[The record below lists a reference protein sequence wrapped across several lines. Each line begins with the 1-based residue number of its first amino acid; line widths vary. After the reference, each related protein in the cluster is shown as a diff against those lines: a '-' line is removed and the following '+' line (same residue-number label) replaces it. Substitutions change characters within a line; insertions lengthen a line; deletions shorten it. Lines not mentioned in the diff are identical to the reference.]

1 MRAATLVETLV
12 GWISRLAALVG
23 AVAGLVCFALVC
35 ASVAWRY
42 FLGQPQ
48 PWIDHAAAWLVV
60 ALVMMSAAETQRRE
74 EHIGVEL
81 LRRRLTGFPLRLV
94 RILSVLSVAAVAVI
108 LLREG
113 IETVSFSRMIGIAT
127 DIDGVPK
134 WWLHLLIPAGASLLL
149 LVSAAQLLVLVAGGE
164 PRGPVP
170 RTEPGEVLP
179 DAVQPYAAAPRPG
192 TGGRH

>member
-12 GWISRLAALVG
+12 GWVSRLAALLG
-23 AVAGLVCFALVC
+23 AVAGLICFALVC

-60 ALVMMSAAETQRRE
+60 ALVMMAAAETQRRE

-81 LRRRLTGFPLRLV
+81 LRNRLSGRKLRLL

-127 DIDGVPK
+127 DIEGVPK
-134 WWLHLLIPAGASLLL
+134 WWLHLLIPVGAALLL
-149 LVSAAQLLVLVAGGE
+149 LVSAAQIIVLATGGE
-164 PRGPVP
+164 PRGPTP
-170 RTEPGEVLP
+170 RTEAGEVLP
-179 DAVQPYAAAPRPG
+179 EPLQPNAAAQGPAQ
-192 TGGRH
+192 GGRR

>member
-1 MRAATLVETLV
+1 MRAALLLETLV
-12 GWISRLAALVG
+12 AWISRLAGLLG

-60 ALVMMSAAETQRRE
+60 ALVMLAAAETQRRE

-81 LRRRLTGFPLRLV
+81 LRKRLVGVKLRLV
-94 RILSVLSVAAVAVI
+94 RLLSVLSVAAVAVI

-113 IETVSFSRMIGIAT
+113 IETVAFSHMIGIAT
-127 DIDGVPK
+127 DVEGVPK
-134 WWLHLLIPAGASLLL
+134 WWLHLFIPVGAALLL
-149 LVSAAQLLVLVAGGE
+149 LVSAAQVLVLLTGGE
-164 PRGPVP
+164 PREPQP
-170 RTEPGEVLP
+170 RREAGQLLPEPERRSRG
-179 DAVQPYAAAPRPG
+179 
-192 TGGRH
+192 